1 MSLGVDANG
10 LYITTN
16 EFELLSPGR
25 FRGAQI
31 YAISKRGLV
40 AGGPANVE
48 LFDAGATTVLRLWM
62 ATRYGLQVNTP
73 RRPAISLPT
82 LPPISLAGI
91 RVERWVTGPH
101 ALLM

>member
-1 MSLGVDANG
+1 MSCVSLGVDANG

-48 LFDAGATTVLRLWM
+48 LFDTAGLAPTTAT
-62 ATRYGLQVNTP
+62 ATRATAKAGWSPANTT
-73 RRPAISLPT
+73 RAAS
-82 LPPISLAGI
+82 
-91 RVERWVTGPH
+91 RVLCTTAPSRF
-101 ALLM
+101 